1 MLYDNKVAIRTL
13 PSLKYILQN
22 HSILFLDVK
31 CKFFNLKQIV
41 STLNVKT
48 ALLAHFSLQQFLAFF
63 YIDRQW
69 VQGIPKIGNL

>member
-1 MLYDNKVAIRTL
+1 MLYDNKVASRTL
-13 PSLKYILQN
+13 PFLKYILQN

-63 YIDRQW
+63 CVDRQW